1 MVNDAYAPELLRS
14 LFLYDPVTGRLCHKA
29 NRRRV
34 KAGSYADSTRR
45 ADGYRQVALRL
56 DGAIPDGLQVD
67 HINGIREDNRLC
79 NLRLVTQ
86 RENDQ
91 NRRKARGY
99 GWNKGCSKWEAYIRV
114 DGVRHHLGLFTSEAA
129 ARAAYLKAKARYHPS
144 TPADLLQAN
153 LRRFH
158 IWLMKSRLERWQMM
172 THAASGTLN
181 CWRRLAA

>member
-14 LFLYDPVTGRLCHKA
+14 LFLYDPVTGRLHHKA
-29 NRRRV
+29 NLRRV
-34 KAGSYADSTRR
+34 KVGSYADSTRR

-56 DGAIPDGLQVD
+56 DGKQYQLKAHRVAWILAHGAIPHGKQID
-67 HINGIREDNRLC
+67 HINGIRDDNRLC

-99 GWNKGCSKWEAYIRV
+99 SWNKGCSKWEAYIRV
-114 DGVRHHLGLFTSEAA
+114 DGVLRHLGLFPTEAA

-144 TPADLLQAN
+144 TPADLLQA
-153 LRRFH
+153 
-158 IWLMKSRLERWQMM
+158 
-172 THAASGTLN
+172 A
-181 CWRRLAA
+181 

>member
-45 ADGYRQVALRL
+45 ADGYHQVALRL
-56 DGAIPDGLQVD
+56 DGKQYQLKAHRVAWILEHGAIPNGLQVD
-67 HINGIREDNRLC
+67 HINGIRDDNRLC

-144 TPADLLQAN
+144 TPADLLQA
-153 LRRFH
+153 
-158 IWLMKSRLERWQMM
+158 
-172 THAASGTLN
+172 A
-181 CWRRLAA
+181 

>member
-34 KAGSYADSTRR
+34 KAGSCADSTRR

-56 DGAIPDGLQVD
+56 DGKQYRVAWILEHGSIPDGLQVD
-67 HINGIREDNRLC
+67 HINGIREDNCLC

-144 TPADLLQAN
+144 TPADLLQA
-153 LRRFH
+153 
-158 IWLMKSRLERWQMM
+158 
-172 THAASGTLN
+172 A
-181 CWRRLAA
+181 

>member
-1 MVNDAYAPELLRS
+1 MVNDAYAPELLCS
-14 LFLYDPVTGRLCHKA
+14 LFLYDPVTGRLHHKA

-34 KAGSYADSTRR
+34 KTGSYADSTRR

-56 DGAIPDGLQVD
+56 DGKQYQLKAHRVAWILAHGAIPHGKQID
-67 HINGIREDNRLC
+67 HINGIRDDNRLC

-99 GWNKGCSKWEAYIRV
+99 SWNKGCSKWEAYIRV
-114 DGVRHHLGLFTSEAA
+114 DGVLRHLGLFTTEAA

-144 TPADLLQAN
+144 TPADLLQA
-153 LRRFH
+153 
-158 IWLMKSRLERWQMM
+158 
-172 THAASGTLN
+172 A
-181 CWRRLAA
+181 

>member
-1 MVNDAYAPELLRS
+1 MVNNAYAPELLRS
-14 LFLYDPVTGRLCHKA
+14 LFLYDPVTGRLHHKA

-56 DGAIPDGLQVD
+56 DGKQYQLKAHRVAWILAHGAILHGKQID
-67 HINGIREDNRLC
+67 HINGIRDDNRLC

-91 NRRKARGY
+91 NRRRAKGY
-99 GWNKGCSKWEAYIRV
+99 SWNKCCSKWEAYIRV
-114 DGVRHHLGLFTSEAA
+114 NGVRHHLGLFTSEAA

-144 TPADLLQAN
+144 TPVDLLN
-153 LRRFH
+153 
-158 IWLMKSRLERWQMM
+158 
-172 THAASGTLN
+172 AA
-181 CWRRLAA
+181 

>member
-1 MVNDAYAPELLRS
+1 MVNDVYAPELLRS
-14 LFLYDPVTGRLCHKA
+14 LFLYDPVTGRLHHKA

-34 KAGSYADSTRR
+34 KAGSYADSARR

-56 DGAIPDGLQVD
+56 DGKQYQLKAHRVAWILAHGAIPHGKQID
-67 HINGIREDNRLC
+67 HINGIRDDNRLC

-99 GWNKGCSKWEAYIRV
+99 SWNKGCSKWEAYIRV
-114 DGVRHHLGLFTSEAA
+114 DGVLRHLGLFTTEAA

-144 TPADLLQAN
+144 TPADLLQA
-153 LRRFH
+153 
-158 IWLMKSRLERWQMM
+158 
-172 THAASGTLN
+172 A
-181 CWRRLAA
+181 

>member
-34 KAGSYADSTRR
+34 KAGSCADSTRR

-56 DGAIPDGLQVD
+56 DGKQYQLKAHRVAWILEHGSIPDGLQVD
-67 HINGIREDNRLC
+67 HINGIREDNCLC

-144 TPADLLQAN
+144 TPADLLQTA
-153 LRRFH
+153 
-158 IWLMKSRLERWQMM
+158 
-172 THAASGTLN
+172 
-181 CWRRLAA
+181 

>member
-56 DGAIPDGLQVD
+56 DGKQYQLKAHRVAWILEHGAIPDGLQVD

-91 NRRKARGY
+91 NRRKARGAGIRAVANGRLTY
-99 GWNKGCSKWEAYIRV
+99 ALTVYAITLAYSHPKRRRV
-114 DGVRHHLGLFTSEAA
+114 L
-129 ARAAYLKAKARYHPS
+129 P
-144 TPADLLQAN
+144 
-153 LRRFH
+153 
-158 IWLMKSRLERWQMM
+158 I
-172 THAASGTLN
+172 
-181 CWRRLAA
+181 

>member
-14 LFLYDPVTGRLCHKA
+14 LFLYDPVTGRLHHKA

-34 KAGSYADSTRR
+34 KVGSYADSTRR

-56 DGAIPDGLQVD
+56 DGKQYQLKAHRVAWILAHGAIPHGKQND
-67 HINGIREDNRLC
+67 HINGIRDDNRLC

-99 GWNKGCSKWEAYIRV
+99 SWNKGCSKWEAYIRV
-114 DGVRHHLGLFTSEAA
+114 DGVLRHLGLFPTEAA

-144 TPADLLQAN
+144 TPADLLQA
-153 LRRFH
+153 
-158 IWLMKSRLERWQMM
+158 
-172 THAASGTLN
+172 A
-181 CWRRLAA
+181 

>member
-1 MVNDAYAPELLRS
+1 M
-14 LFLYDPVTGRLCHKA
+14 TGRLHHKA

-34 KAGSYADSTRR
+34 KVGSYADSTRR

-56 DGAIPDGLQVD
+56 DGKQYQLKAHRVAWILAHGAIPHGKQID
-67 HINGIREDNRLC
+67 HINGIRDDNRLC

-99 GWNKGCSKWEAYIRV
+99 SWNKGCSKWEAYIRV
-114 DGVRHHLGLFTSEAA
+114 DGVLRHLGLFPTEAA

-144 TPADLLQAN
+144 TPADLLQA
-153 LRRFH
+153 
-158 IWLMKSRLERWQMM
+158 
-172 THAASGTLN
+172 A
-181 CWRRLAA
+181 

>member
-14 LFLYDPVTGRLCHKA
+14 LFLYDPVIGRLHHKA

-56 DGAIPDGLQVD
+56 DGKQYQLKAHRVAWILAHGAIPHGKQID
-67 HINGIREDNRLC
+67 HINGIRDDNRLC

-91 NRRKARGY
+91 NRRKARGIA
-99 GWNKGCSKWEAYIRV
+99 GIRAV
-114 DGVRHHLGLFTSEAA
+114 AHGRLTYALMVYSVIL
-129 ARAAYLKAKARYHPS
+129 AYLLPK
-144 TPADLLQAN
+144 
-153 LRRFH
+153 RRRVLP
-158 IWLMKSRLERWQMM
+158 I
-172 THAASGTLN
+172 
-181 CWRRLAA
+181 

>member
-56 DGAIPDGLQVD
+56 DGKQYQLKAHRVAWILEHGAIPDGLQVD

-91 NRRKARGY
+91 NRRKARGIAGIRAVANGRLTY
-99 GWNKGCSKWEAYIRV
+99 ALTVYAITLAYSLPKRRRV
-114 DGVRHHLGLFTSEAA
+114 L
-129 ARAAYLKAKARYHPS
+129 P
-144 TPADLLQAN
+144 
-153 LRRFH
+153 
-158 IWLMKSRLERWQMM
+158 I
-172 THAASGTLN
+172 
-181 CWRRLAA
+181 